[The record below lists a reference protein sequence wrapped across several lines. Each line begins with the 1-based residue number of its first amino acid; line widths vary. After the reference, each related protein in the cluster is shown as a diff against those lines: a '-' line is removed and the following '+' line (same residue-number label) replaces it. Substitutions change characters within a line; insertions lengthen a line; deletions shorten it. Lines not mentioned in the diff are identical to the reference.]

1 MPSSRGGDRR
11 VAALVDA
18 LRPHVPQP
26 GVLRVPA
33 AARPVHVAARRGSL
47 TASRPIVVVARTDE
61 EAHRLA
67 DDLSAWIGGSHVR
80 TLPERA
86 ALPLERSLPEHDE
99 SAERLS
105 VLAELGAGSRNLVVI
120 GSLLAF
126 VQRTLGPA
134 QLRDSRTSVKVGV
147 RIRQR

>member
-1 MPSSRGGDRR
+1 MSQSRGGDRR

-18 LRPHVPQP
+18 LRPHLPES

-33 AARPVHVAARRGSL
+33 AARGAHLAVRRASVAARS
-47 TASRPIVVVARTDE
+47 PIVVVARTDE

-67 DDLSAWIGGSHVR
+67 DDLAAWIGSSHVR

-86 ALPLERSLPEHDE
+86 ALPLERAHPEHDE

-105 VLAELGAGSRNLVVI
+105 VLADVGSAHRGLVLV

-126 VQRTLGPA
+126 VQRTLGPE
-134 QLRDSRTSVKVGV
+134 QL
-147 RIRQR
+147 